1 MRALIRSIAL
11 VAVAAA
17 ALVLA
22 PGAAAAAPTRVD
34 AVEFGWLP
42 HGLGARSDFTYE
54 YDDVA
59 FVSAVWES
67 RSDDGYRVDLNADA
81 LRGDRLSAPRAL
93 HDWFIAYEDRP
104 PAEARYRPVRIS
116 GHRGWAC
123 RDEAFWLVRPGFAI
137 SVHLD
142 RARWTRRD
150 VLRLA
155 RSARV
160 VPVAPS

>member
-1 MRALIRSIAL
+1 MRTLIRSVVVL
-11 VAVAAA
+11 AVAAA
-17 ALVLA
+17 AVLLA
-22 PGAAAAAPTRVD
+22 PGVAAAQSARVD
-34 AVEFGWLP
+34 VVQFGWVP
-42 HGLGARSDFTYE
+42 DDLGARSDFTYE

-67 RSDDGYRVDLNADA
+67 GPDAEGGYRVDLNADVM
-81 LRGDRLSAPRAL
+81 RGARLTDPAAL

-104 PAEARYRPVRIS
+104 PAEAHYRPVRIH
-116 GHRGWAC
+116 GHRGWLS

-142 RARWTRRD
+142 PARWSRGD
-150 VLRLA
+150 VVRVA

-160 VPVAPS
+160 VQA